1 MRNTVFICLILS
13 TSSEAL
19 ITTGFATFL
28 PKFIENQ
35 FGLTSSFAAT
45 IGGKM
50 LPLFS
55 FTLII
60 YCATLNVKYMCI
72 YV

>member
-1 MRNTVFICLILS
+1 MKNTVFMCLVIS

-35 FGLTSSFAAT
+35 FGLSSSFAAT
-45 IGGKM
+45 LGGKT
-50 LPLFS
+50 FS
-55 FTLII
+55 
-60 YCATLNVKYMCI
+60 
-72 YV
+72 

>member
-1 MRNTVFICLILS
+1 MKNTVFMCLVIS

-35 FGLTSSFAAT
+35 FGLSSSFAAT
-45 IGGKM
+45 LGGKIFS
-50 LPLFS
+50 LF
-55 FTLII
+55 
-60 YCATLNVKYMCI
+60 
-72 YV
+72 

>member
-1 MRNTVFICLILS
+1 MGNAVFMCLVIS

-35 FGLTSSFAAT
+35 FGLSSSFAAT
-45 IGGKM
+45 LAGK
-50 LPLFS
+50 PFSSLFE
-55 FTLII
+55 FNRII
-60 YCATLNVKYMCI
+60 LLYHIKCLLE
-72 YV
+72 